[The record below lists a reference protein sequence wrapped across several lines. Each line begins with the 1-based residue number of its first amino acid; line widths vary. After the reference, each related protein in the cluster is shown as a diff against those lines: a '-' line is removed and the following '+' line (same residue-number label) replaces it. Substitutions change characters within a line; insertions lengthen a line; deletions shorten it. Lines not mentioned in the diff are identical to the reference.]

1 MTTTLVAN
9 SRRGAVALYVGM
21 RNLQRHKVIVSG
33 GKVNWLID
41 GRCGGRLPAI
51 DLANVDLARGAQRP
65 EQHGGS
71 VC

>member
-1 MTTTLVAN
+1 MW
-9 SRRGAVALYVGM
+9 

-41 GRCGGRLPAI
+41 GRCGGRLLAI
-51 DLANVDLARGAQRP
+51 DLANVDLARGAQRS